1 MRVLVTGGGGFIG
14 SHVVKQL
21 LAAGNDVRVLHLPKE
36 DLRNIR
42 GLDVERIPGDITD
55 AACVRRAVQGCA
67 HVYHLAAIYALWLPR
82 MELMHEVNVGG
93 TRNVLDACLRA
104 DTEKVV
110 YTSSIAVFGGQG
122 LDRDATEE
130 SPFALGV
137 TGDLYS
143 RSKFDAHQVA
153 QEFVRRGLPLTTV
166 APCGPVGPGD
176 VGPTPTGKLLITV
189 AQMPIAIAPHTNT
202 NLLDVRDCAAG
213 HLLAAERGKIGESY
227 LLGNVNLTTAELVR
241 AARKAAGL
249 SVTLGGR
256 LVPVPNAISRVAAS
270 GLGAVARLR
279 KRAPIVTSA
288 AARIS
293 ELGLRADATK
303 AFTELGLPRRPIEH
317 SLRDSLIW
325 FAQNGTIRNAG
336 LRARLL
342 ELTPSQAEGEQARS
356 ASSLSSAPNRGAQSR
371 SEIHG

>member
-14 SHVVKQL
+14 SHVVRQL

-55 AACVRRAVQGCA
+55 AACVRRAVEGCA

-82 MELMHEVNVGG
+82 MQLMHDVNVGG

-122 LDRDATEE
+122 LDRDATEK

-143 RSKFDAHQVA
+143 RSKFDSHQVA

-166 APCGPVGPGD
+166 APCGPIGPGD

-189 AQMPIAIAPHTNT
+189 AQMPLAVAPHTNT

-213 HLLAAERGKIGESY
+213 HLLAAQRGKIGESY
-227 LLGNVNLTTAELVR
+227 LLGNVNLTTAELV
-241 AARKAAGL
+241 ATART
-249 SVTLGGR
+249 VTGGR
-256 LVPVPNAISRVAAS
+256 GRFVPVPTALGRLAAHGISAAS
-270 GLGAVARLR
+270 TLR
-279 KRAPIVTSA
+279 KRPPLVTPEA
-288 AARIS
+288 AHIAA
-293 ELGLRADATK
+293 LGLRADATK
-303 AFTELGLPRRPIEH
+303 AFRELGLPRRPIEH
-317 SLRDSLIW
+317 SVRDALIW
-325 FAQNGTIRNAG
+325 FAKNGTIRGAA

-342 ELTPSQAEGEQARS
+342 DLESSPDPTLASTPRTAGSS
-356 ASSLSSAPNRGAQSR
+356 ASSGTENRN
-371 SEIHG
+371 EIHG

>member
-14 SHVVKQL
+14 SHVVRQL
-21 LAAGNDVRVLHLPKE
+21 LAAGNDVCVLHLPKE

-42 GLDVERIPGDITD
+42 GLDVEFIAGDITD
-55 AACVRRAVQGCA
+55 AACVKRAVEGCA

-82 MELMHEVNVGG
+82 MDLMHEVNVGG
-93 TRNVLDACLRA
+93 TRNVLDACLHA
-104 DTEKVV
+104 DTEKVI

-143 RSKFDAHQVA
+143 RTKFDSHQVA

-189 AQMPIAIAPHTNT
+189 AQMSTVLAPHTNT

-213 HLLAAERGKIGESY
+213 HLLAAKQGKIGESY
-227 LLGNVNLTTAELVR
+227 LLGNVNLTTAELVEK
-241 AARKAAGL
+241 ARRVVGL
-249 SVTLGGR
+249 EGR
-256 LVPVPNAISRVAAS
+256 YIPVPRHVSRVAAKGIS
-270 GLGAVARLR
+270 AISKLR
-279 KRAPIVTSA
+279 KRAPLITPE

-303 AFTELGLPRRPIEH
+303 AFTELGLPRRPIEE
-317 SLRDSLIW
+317 SVRDALIW
-325 FAQNGTIRNAG
+325 FAQNGHIRSAA
-336 LRARLL
+336 LRGRLL
-342 ELTPSQAEGEQARS
+342 DLAPSVRANS
-356 ASSLSSAPNRGAQSR
+356 APSSARSR
-371 SEIHG
+371 SEAHA